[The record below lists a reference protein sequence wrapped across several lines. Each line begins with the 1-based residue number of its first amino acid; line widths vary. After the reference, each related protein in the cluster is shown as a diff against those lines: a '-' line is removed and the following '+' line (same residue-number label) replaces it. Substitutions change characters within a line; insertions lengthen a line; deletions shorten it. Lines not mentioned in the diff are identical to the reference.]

1 MNLLMVDLV
10 DRFYAL
16 IWPLLRISAFMA
28 FSSIFSVRAVNLR
41 VRILISFCLTLFVAM
56 QIDIPKLDPATVD
69 GLKEIFNQ
77 LFIGF
82 SMAMVMQLATAALV
96 IAGQALSGSMG
107 LTMANLI
114 DPTLGNVPVLS
125 QFFTLLGTLVF
136 LAIGGHVIVFGI
148 VLESFQ
154 QFPIGQSLMNQAFM
168 GKMIN
173 WSAMMFLA
181 SLLIAL
187 PVLITLLFVNVGLGF
202 VTRAAPSLNIF
213 SVGFPAMVLSG
224 FVILWLALP
233 NVIGRI
239 NWLWVQTF
247 NQLRSLLLTKISQ
260 LTRTVWARFIF
271 CLTMTY

>member
-1 MNLLMVDLV
+1 MNLLMLDLV

-16 IWPLLRISAFMA
+16 IWPLLRISAFMGFA
-28 FSSIFSVRAVNLR
+28 SIFSVRAVNLR
-41 VRILISFCLTLFVAM
+41 LRILISFGLTVFISM
-56 QIDIPKLDPATVD
+56 QIDIPKLDPATVL

-77 LFIGF
+77 IFIGF

-136 LAIGGHVIVFGI
+136 LAIGGHLIVFGI
-148 VLESFQ
+148 LLESFQ
-154 QFPIGQSLMNQAFM
+154 QFPIGQSLMTQEFM
-168 GKMIN
+168 GKMIS
-173 WSAMMFLA
+173 WSAMMFVA
-181 SLLIAL
+181 SLLISL
-187 PVLITLLFVNVGLGF
+187 PVLITLLFVNIGLGF

-213 SVGFPAMVLSG
+213 SVGFPAMVVSG
-224 FVILWLALP
+224 FLVLWLALP

-247 NQLRSLLLTKISQ
+247 NQLRSLLLT
-260 LTRTVWARFIF
+260 
-271 CLTMTY
+271 

>member
-1 MNLLMVDLV
+1 MNLLMLDLV

-16 IWPLLRISAFMA
+16 IWPLLRISAFMGFA
-28 FSSIFSVRAVNLR
+28 SIFSIRAVNLR
-41 VRILISFCLTLFVAM
+41 LRILISFGLTVFISM
-56 QIDIPKLDPATVD
+56 QIDIPKLDPATVL

-77 LFIGF
+77 IFIGF

-136 LAIGGHVIVFGI
+136 LAIGGHLIVFGI
-148 VLESFQ
+148 LLESFQ
-154 QFPIGQSLMNQAFM
+154 QFPIGQSLMTQDFM
-168 GKMIN
+168 GKMIS
-173 WSAMMFLA
+173 WSAMMFVA
-181 SLLIAL
+181 SLLISL
-187 PVLITLLFVNVGLGF
+187 PVLITLLFVNIGLGF

-213 SVGFPAMVLSG
+213 SVGFPAMVVSG
-224 FVILWLALP
+224 FLVLWLALP

-247 NQLRSLLLTKISQ
+247 NQLRSLLLT
-260 LTRTVWARFIF
+260 
-271 CLTMTY
+271 

>member
-154 QFPIGQSLMNQAFM
+154 QFPIGQSLMTQAFM

-247 NQLRSLLLTKISQ
+247 NQLRSLLLT
-260 LTRTVWARFIF
+260 
-271 CLTMTY
+271 

>member
-1 MNLLMVDLV
+1 MNLLMLDLV

-16 IWPLLRISAFMA
+16 IWPLLRISAFMGFA
-28 FSSIFSVRAVNLR
+28 SIFSIRAVNLR
-41 VRILISFCLTLFVAM
+41 LRILISFGLTVFISM
-56 QIDIPKLDPATVD
+56 QIDIPKLDPVTVL

-77 LFIGF
+77 IFIGF

-136 LAIGGHVIVFGI
+136 LAIGGHLIVFGI
-148 VLESFQ
+148 LLESFQ
-154 QFPIGQSLMNQAFM
+154 QFPIGQSLMTQEFM
-168 GKMIN
+168 GKMIS
-173 WSAMMFLA
+173 WSAMMFVA
-181 SLLIAL
+181 SLLISL
-187 PVLITLLFVNVGLGF
+187 PVLITLLFVNIGLGF

-224 FVILWLALP
+224 FLVLWLALP

-247 NQLRSLLLTKISQ
+247 NQLRSLLLT
-260 LTRTVWARFIF
+260 
-271 CLTMTY
+271 

>member
-1 MNLLMVDLV
+1 MNLLMLDLV

-16 IWPLLRISAFMA
+16 IWPLLRISAFMGFA
-28 FSSIFSVRAVNLR
+28 SIFSVRAVNLR
-41 VRILISFCLTLFVAM
+41 LRILISFGLTVFISM
-56 QIDIPKLDPATVD
+56 QIDIPKLDPVTVL

-77 LFIGF
+77 IFIGF

-136 LAIGGHVIVFGI
+136 LAIGGHLIVFGI
-148 VLESFQ
+148 LLESFQ
-154 QFPIGQSLMNQAFM
+154 QFPIGQSLMTQEFM
-168 GKMIN
+168 GKMIS
-173 WSAMMFLA
+173 WSAMMFVA
-181 SLLIAL
+181 SLLISL
-187 PVLITLLFVNVGLGF
+187 PVLITLLFVNIGLGF

-224 FVILWLALP
+224 FLVLWLALP

-247 NQLRSLLLTKISQ
+247 NQLRSLLLT
-260 LTRTVWARFIF
+260 
-271 CLTMTY
+271 

>member
-1 MNLLMVDLV
+1 
-10 DRFYAL
+10 
-16 IWPLLRISAFMA
+16 
-28 FSSIFSVRAVNLR
+28 
-41 VRILISFCLTLFVAM
+41 M
-56 QIDIPKLDPATVD
+56 QIDIPKIDPVTVV
-69 GLKEIFNQ
+69 GVKEIFNQ

-136 LAIGGHVIVFGI
+136 LAIGGHLIVFGI
-148 VLESFQ
+148 LLESFT
-154 QFPIGQSLMNQAFM
+154 QFPIGQSLMTQAFM
-168 GKMIN
+168 GKMIA
-173 WSAMMFLA
+173 WSSMMFLA

-187 PVLITLLFVNVGLGF
+187 PVLITLLFVNIGLGF

-224 FVILWLALP
+224 FLVLWLALP

-247 NQLRSLLLTKISQ
+247 NQLRSLLLT
-260 LTRTVWARFIF
+260 
-271 CLTMTY
+271 

>member
-1 MNLLMVDLV
+1 MNLLMLDLV

-16 IWPLLRISAFMA
+16 IWPLLRISAFMGFA
-28 FSSIFSVRAVNLR
+28 SIFSIRAVNLR
-41 VRILISFCLTLFVAM
+41 LRVLISFGLTVFIAL
-56 QIDIPKLDPATVD
+56 QIDIPKIDPVTVL

-96 IAGQALSGSMG
+96 VAGQALSGSMG
-107 LTMANLI
+107 LSMANMI

-136 LAIGGHVIVFGI
+136 LAIGGHLIVFGI
-148 VLESFQ
+148 LLESFQ
-154 QFPIGQSLMNQAFM
+154 QFPIGQSLMTQEFM
-168 GKMIN
+168 GKMVS
-173 WSAMMFLA
+173 WSALMFVA
-181 SLLIAL
+181 SLLISL
-187 PVLITLLFVNVGLGF
+187 PVLVTLLFVNIGLGF

-213 SVGFPAMVLSG
+213 SVGFPAMVVSG
-224 FVILWLALP
+224 FLVLWLALP

-247 NQLRSLLLTKISQ
+247 NQLRSLLLT
-260 LTRTVWARFIF
+260 
-271 CLTMTY
+271 

>member
-1 MNLLMVDLV
+1 MNLLMLDLV

-16 IWPLLRISAFMA
+16 IWPLLRISAFMGFA
-28 FSSIFSVRAVNLR
+28 SIFSVRAVNLR
-41 VRILISFCLTLFVAM
+41 LRILISFGLTVFISM
-56 QIDIPKLDPATVD
+56 QIDIPKLDPATVL

-77 LFIGF
+77 IFIGF

-136 LAIGGHVIVFGI
+136 LAIGGHLIVFGI
-148 VLESFQ
+148 LLESFQ
-154 QFPIGQSLMNQAFM
+154 QFPIGQSLMTQDFM
-168 GKMIN
+168 GKMIS
-173 WSAMMFLA
+173 WSAMMFVA
-181 SLLIAL
+181 SLLISL
-187 PVLITLLFVNVGLGF
+187 PVLITLLFVNIGLGF

-213 SVGFPAMVLSG
+213 SVGFPAMVVSG
-224 FVILWLALP
+224 FLVLWLALP

-247 NQLRSLLLTKISQ
+247 NQLRSLLLT
-260 LTRTVWARFIF
+260 
-271 CLTMTY
+271 

>member
-1 MNLLMVDLV
+1 MNLLMLDLV

-16 IWPLLRISAFMA
+16 IWPLLRISAFMGFA
-28 FSSIFSVRAVNLR
+28 SIFSVRAVNLR
-41 VRILISFCLTLFVAM
+41 LRILISFGLTVFISM
-56 QIDIPKLDPATVD
+56 QIDIPKLDPATVL

-77 LFIGF
+77 IFIGF

-136 LAIGGHVIVFGI
+136 LAIGGHLIVFGI
-148 VLESFQ
+148 LLESFQ
-154 QFPIGQSLMNQAFM
+154 QFPIGQSLMTQDFM
-168 GKMIN
+168 GKMIS
-173 WSAMMFLA
+173 WSAMMFVA
-181 SLLIAL
+181 SLLISL
-187 PVLITLLFVNVGLGF
+187 PVLITLLFVNIGLGF

-224 FVILWLALP
+224 FLVLWLALP

-247 NQLRSLLLTKISQ
+247 NQLRSLLLT
-260 LTRTVWARFIF
+260 
-271 CLTMTY
+271 

>member
-1 MNLLMVDLV
+1 MNLLMLDLV

-16 IWPLLRISAFMA
+16 IWPLLRISAFMGFA
-28 FSSIFSVRAVNLR
+28 SIFS
-41 VRILISFCLTLFVAM
+41 
-56 QIDIPKLDPATVD
+56 QIDIPKIDPVTVL

-96 IAGQALSGSMG
+96 VAGQALSGSMG
-107 LTMANLI
+107 LSMANMI

-136 LAIGGHVIVFGI
+136 LAIGGHLIVFGI
-148 VLESFQ
+148 LLESFQ
-154 QFPIGQSLMNQAFM
+154 QFPIGQSLMTQEFM
-168 GKMIN
+168 GKMVS
-173 WSAMMFLA
+173 WSALMFVA
-181 SLLIAL
+181 SLLISL
-187 PVLITLLFVNVGLGF
+187 PVLVTLLFVNIGLGF

-213 SVGFPAMVLSG
+213 SVGFPAMVVSG
-224 FVILWLALP
+224 FLVLWLALP

-247 NQLRSLLLTKISQ
+247 NQLRSLLLT
-260 LTRTVWARFIF
+260 
-271 CLTMTY
+271 

>member
-1 MNLLMVDLV
+1 MNLLMLDLV

-16 IWPLLRISAFMA
+16 IWPLLRISAFMGFA
-28 FSSIFSVRAVNLR
+28 SIFSVRAVNLR
-41 VRILISFCLTLFVAM
+41 LRILISFGLTVFISM
-56 QIDIPKLDPATVD
+56 QIDIPKLDPATVL

-77 LFIGF
+77 IFIGF

-136 LAIGGHVIVFGI
+136 LAIGGHLIVFGI
-148 VLESFQ
+148 LLESFQ
-154 QFPIGQSLMNQAFM
+154 QFPIGQSRMTQEFM
-168 GKMIN
+168 GKMIS
-173 WSAMMFLA
+173 WSAMMFVA
-181 SLLIAL
+181 SLLISL
-187 PVLITLLFVNVGLGF
+187 PVLITLLFVNIGLGF

-213 SVGFPAMVLSG
+213 SVGFPAMVVSG
-224 FVILWLALP
+224 FLVLWLALP

-247 NQLRSLLLTKISQ
+247 NQLRSLLLT
-260 LTRTVWARFIF
+260 
-271 CLTMTY
+271 

>member
-1 MNLLMVDLV
+1 MNLLMLDLV

-16 IWPLLRISAFMA
+16 IWPLLRISAFMGFA
-28 FSSIFSVRAVNLR
+28 SIFSIRAVNLR
-41 VRILISFCLTLFVAM
+41 LRILISFGLTVFVAM
-56 QIDIPKLDPATVD
+56 QIDIPKIDPVTVV
-69 GLKEIFNQ
+69 GVKEIFNQ

-107 LTMANLI
+107 LTMANMI

-136 LAIGGHVIVFGI
+136 LAIGGHLIVFGI
-148 VLESFQ
+148 LLESFT
-154 QFPIGQSLMNQAFM
+154 QFPIGQSLMTQAFM
-168 GKMIN
+168 GKMIA
-173 WSAMMFLA
+173 WSGMMFLA

-224 FVILWLALP
+224 FLILWLALP

-247 NQLRSLLLTKISQ
+247 NQLRSLLLT
-260 LTRTVWARFIF
+260 
-271 CLTMTY
+271 

>member
-1 MNLLMVDLV
+1 MNLLMLDLV

-16 IWPLLRISAFMA
+16 IWPLLRISAFMGFA
-28 FSSIFSVRAVNLR
+28 SIFSVRAVNLR
-41 VRILISFCLTLFVAM
+41 LRILISFGLTVFISM
-56 QIDIPKLDPATVD
+56 QIDIPKLDPVTVL

-77 LFIGF
+77 IFIGF

-136 LAIGGHVIVFGI
+136 LAIGGHLIVFGI
-148 VLESFQ
+148 LLESFQ
-154 QFPIGQSLMNQAFM
+154 QFPIGQSLMTQDFM
-168 GKMIN
+168 GKMIS
-173 WSAMMFLA
+173 WSAMMFVA
-181 SLLIAL
+181 SLLISL
-187 PVLITLLFVNVGLGF
+187 PVLITLLFVNIGLGF

-224 FVILWLALP
+224 FLVLWLALP

-247 NQLRSLLLTKISQ
+247 NQLRSLLLT
-260 LTRTVWARFIF
+260 
-271 CLTMTY
+271 

>member
-1 MNLLMVDLV
+1 MNLLMLDLV

-16 IWPLLRISAFMA
+16 IWPLLRISAFMGFA
-28 FSSIFSVRAVNLR
+28 SIFSIRAVNLR
-41 VRILISFCLTLFVAM
+41 LRILISFGLTVFISM
-56 QIDIPKLDPATVD
+56 QIDIPKLDPATVL

-77 LFIGF
+77 IFIGF

-136 LAIGGHVIVFGI
+136 LAIGGHLIVFGI
-148 VLESFQ
+148 LLESFQ
-154 QFPIGQSLMNQAFM
+154 QFPIGQSLMTQEFM
-168 GKMIN
+168 GKMIS

-181 SLLIAL
+181 SLLISL
-187 PVLITLLFVNVGLGF
+187 PVLITLLFVNIGLGF

-224 FVILWLALP
+224 FLVLWLALP

-247 NQLRSLLLTKISQ
+247 NQLRSLLLT
-260 LTRTVWARFIF
+260 
-271 CLTMTY
+271 

>member
-1 MNLLMVDLV
+1 MNLLMLDLV

-16 IWPLLRISAFMA
+16 IWPLLRISAFMGFA
-28 FSSIFSVRAVNLR
+28 SIFSIRAVNLR
-41 VRILISFCLTLFVAM
+41 LRILISFGLTVFIAL
-56 QIDIPKLDPATVD
+56 QIDIPKIDPVTVL

-96 IAGQALSGSMG
+96 VAGQALSGSMG
-107 LTMANLI
+107 LSMANMI

-136 LAIGGHVIVFGI
+136 LAIGGHLIVFGI
-148 VLESFQ
+148 LLESFQ
-154 QFPIGQSLMNQAFM
+154 QLPIGQSLMTQEFM
-168 GKMIN
+168 GKMVS
-173 WSAMMFLA
+173 WSALMFVA
-181 SLLIAL
+181 SLLISL
-187 PVLITLLFVNVGLGF
+187 PVLVTLLFVNIGLGF

-213 SVGFPAMVLSG
+213 SVGFPAMVVSG
-224 FVILWLALP
+224 FLVLWLALP

-247 NQLRSLLLTKISQ
+247 NQLRSLLLT
-260 LTRTVWARFIF
+260 
-271 CLTMTY
+271 

>member
-1 MNLLMVDLV
+1 MNLLMLDLV

-16 IWPLLRISAFMA
+16 IWPLLRISAFMGFA
-28 FSSIFSVRAVNLR
+28 SIFSVRAVNLR
-41 VRILISFCLTLFVAM
+41 LRILISFGLTIFISM
-56 QIDIPKLDPATVD
+56 QIDIPKLDPATVL

-77 LFIGF
+77 IFIGF

-136 LAIGGHVIVFGI
+136 LAIGGHLIVFGI
-148 VLESFQ
+148 LLESFQ
-154 QFPIGQSLMNQAFM
+154 QFPIGQSLMTQEFM
-168 GKMIN
+168 GKMIS
-173 WSAMMFLA
+173 WSAMMFVA
-181 SLLIAL
+181 SLLISL
-187 PVLITLLFVNVGLGF
+187 PVLITLLFVNIGLGF

-224 FVILWLALP
+224 FLVLWLALP

-247 NQLRSLLLTKISQ
+247 NQLRSLLLT
-260 LTRTVWARFIF
+260 
-271 CLTMTY
+271 